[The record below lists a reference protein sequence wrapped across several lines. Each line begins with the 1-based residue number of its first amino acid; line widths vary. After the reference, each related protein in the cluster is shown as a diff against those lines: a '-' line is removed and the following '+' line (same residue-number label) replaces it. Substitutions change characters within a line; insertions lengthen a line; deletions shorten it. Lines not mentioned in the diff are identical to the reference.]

1 MTLLEIAGLGIR
13 LPDQTQLLRD
23 VSLEVSRGETVGLVG
38 ESGSGKSL
46 TARAVLGLLP
56 ARART
61 DGSISLDGRDV
72 LRATRR
78 DLLEI
83 RRHGAAMIFQD
94 PRAGVNP
101 MRTIGDH
108 MTESLRLN
116 EGWSEARARER
127 AIELLA
133 AVRLPDPEEHL
144 RQFPHEFS
152 GGMLQRVM
160 IAGALTS
167 DPRLLVCD
175 EPTTALDV
183 TTQAEIISL
192 LKELRDARGMGLLF
206 ITHDLTLAGSLC
218 DRIVVMRAGVI
229 EEAGAAKQVLTAPA
243 TDYAR
248 RLVATTPTLDGPLLD
263 PPRPPAHGGAT
274 PLLVARGL
282 SKSYHR
288 RGKASVAAARSLSVE
303 VADGGALAVVGE
315 SGSGKSTFARLVV
328 GLEQADAGDITIA
341 GRARTVVPRTHAE
354 RLARA
359 RSVQMVFQDPYLSLD
374 PRISAGR
381 AIEDALRLHTKLTT
395 AEARRRVLALL
406 ESVGLGEN
414 HASARPRTLSGG
426 QRQRVAIAR
435 ALAVAPRLLVMDEAT
450 SALDVS
456 IQAQVLDVVAAVRR
470 ESGLT
475 LLFISHDLAVVRRV
489 CEETVVMSQGEIV
502 ERGPTARLLAEPRH
516 PYTRRLL
523 ASAPASLARA
533 G

>member
-1 MTLLEIAGLGIR
+1 MTLLQIDGLGIR
-13 LPDQTQLLRD
+13 LPDETELLRGI
-23 VSLEVSRGETVGLVG
+23 SLTVDRGETVGLVG

-56 ARART
+56 ERART
-61 DGSISLDGRDV
+61 AGSVRLDGEEV
-72 LRATRR
+72 LGASRR
-78 DLLEI
+78 ELLAI

-116 EGWSEARARER
+116 EGWSAGRARER

-133 AVRLPDPEEHL
+133 AVRLPDPQEHL
-144 RQFPHEFS
+144 RQYPHEFS

-183 TTQAEIISL
+183 TTQAEIIGL

-218 DRIVVMRAGVI
+218 DRIAVMRAGAI
-229 EEAGAAKQVLTAPA
+229 EEEGAAARVLTAPG

-248 RLVATTPTLDGPLLD
+248 RLVATTPTLDGPLAD
-263 PPRPPAHGGAT
+263 PPTTPAPTGSG
-274 PLLVARGL
+274 PLLDARDL

-288 RGKASVAAARSLSVE
+288 RGKPPVQAVRQVSLE
-303 VADGGALAVVGE
+303 VPEGGALAVVGE
-315 SGSGKSTFARLVV
+315 SGSGKSTLARMVV

-341 GRARTVVPRTHAE
+341 GRERTAVPRTRVE
-354 RLARA
+354 RLAHA

-374 PRISAGR
+374 PRIAAGR

-395 AEARRRVLALL
+395 ADSRRRVLALL
-406 ESVGLGEN
+406 ESVGLGET

-435 ALAVAPRLLVMDEAT
+435 ALAVEPRMLVMDEAT

-470 ESGLT
+470 DRGLT

-502 ERGPTARLLAEPRH
+502 ERGPTQRLLAEPQH

-523 ASAPASLARA
+523 ASVPAALPR
-533 G
+533 